1 MSDEKPILQYRAMGS
16 RRRYF
21 QVVGVYR
28 IPLEV
33 KRRDRI
39 STGRLKR
46 YEFKTFQWGLT
57 RTRALAA
64 ANALNALNNLPLQ
77 ETAK

>member
-16 RRRYF
+16 RRRDF

-28 IPLEV
+28 LPSVIRRKDV
-33 KRRDRI
+33 KT
-39 STGRLKR
+39 TGRLKR

-57 RTRALAA
+57 RARALAA
-64 ANALNALNNLPLQ
+64 ANALNAMNNLPPQ
-77 ETAK
+77 E